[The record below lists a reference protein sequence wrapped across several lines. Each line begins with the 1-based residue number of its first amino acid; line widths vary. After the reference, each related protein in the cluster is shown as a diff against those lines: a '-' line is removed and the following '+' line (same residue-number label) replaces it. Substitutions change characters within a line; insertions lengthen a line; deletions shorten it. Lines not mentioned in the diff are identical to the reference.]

1 MLRFLLRSPDGQTAL
16 TFVGLGLA
24 VAWGATSYNVG
35 TPGRMGP
42 GFFPFVLGL
51 LLAALGLGV
60 FLAGWFKREHEAFGP
75 TPWRAIICIT
85 ASALIAG
92 VFLEQFGLAPAV
104 VASTFIG
111 ALAEPRAN
119 WLRVAVVSVALV
131 GFAWLVFVAGL
142 DLRLP
147 LVRT

>member
-16 TFVGLGLA
+16 LFVGFGLA

-42 GFFPFVLGL
+42 GFFPFVLGI
-51 LLAALGLGV
+51 LLALLGLGV
-60 FLAGWFKREHEAFGP
+60 LASGWLKRERETFGP

-85 ASALIAG
+85 ASAAVAG
-92 VFLEQFGLAPAV
+92 VLLERFGLAPAV
-104 VASTFIG
+104 IASTFIG
-111 ALAEPRAN
+111 ALSEPRAN
-119 WLRVAVVSVALV
+119 WLRVAAVSIALV
-131 GFAWLVFVAGL
+131 IFAWLVFIVGL

-147 LVRT
+147 VVRF